1 MRKIIFFLI
10 ALFLVPSLRVMAE
23 ESTGNSSTYYTTDT
37 LRMGDSAIIITTVCA
52 PICSS
57 IARVCTY
64 DNKEWKTVRLISTP
78 DSTWVFPEAYIDDR
92 QTLQWRDNTHLLLDE
107 EGR

>member
-1 MRKIIFFLI
+1 MRKIAFFLV
-10 ALFLVPSLRVMAE
+10 FLLLTPSLRLMAE
-23 ESTGNSSTYYTTDT
+23 EQKNNSTYVTTDT

-57 IARVCTY
+57 VARVCAY
-64 DNKEWKTVRLISTP
+64 DNKEWKTARLIPAP

-92 QTLQWRDNTHLLLDE
+92 QTLQWRNNTHLLLDE